1 MGSIIPKEKYYIDFY
16 YFYIYIPIAKTKINI
31 MKKFKPILVI
41 LITLILFSSVTAQTP
56 QYFNYNNVG
65 TSSNTFPFAQNA
77 GKAVQWLFLA
87 GDLNQPAPLPP
98 GYQITKV
105 WFFITTGGTRTF
117 TDLRVLLAQ
126 DTIITLSNTAFYPGP
141 WDTVYYRASV
151 SLTASSTSWMPIELD
166 KPFVYDP
173 NKSLIMMVGQ
183 CASSGSAGLY
193 VRQNVLTPYRRN
205 WSVGGCPFVI
215 SSGDGSVLNFGV
227 DVVPSPIFIP
237 TVLYYKF
244 ENNPSLT
251 SVLNCA
257 NPGAGTQIAPIAN
270 VTLTPNGQF
279 DSCITGTG
287 LTSSGVTTGWNCNFG
302 TSSWT
307 ISMWVE
313 IPTST
318 SGSAFYLFGDIGSGS
333 FRCFH
338 NGLAYPDSM
347 IIRGTGIT
355 DMIIPGTG
363 PAPTHVAFVYDS
375 ATATMYGYKNGVLVR
390 TRVQAAPLNMATG
403 TGFRVGGY
411 STLASFIGKLDEFR
425 VYRRALSAAEIA
437 ASWNMDIACGIVTGM
452 SKNIPL
458 PESYMLCQNYP
469 NPFNP
474 TTKIGFAI
482 PRAGF
487 VTLKVYDILGK
498 EVATLVNEMKTAGN
512 YIFEFDASN
521 LSTGVYFYTLNV
533 NGFTDT
539 KKMLFIK

>member
-1 MGSIIPKEKYYIDFY
+1 MFKITYQLIKFIIVKKLHLFFVVLFTLLLIGSI
-16 YFYIYIPIAKTKINI
+16 
-31 MKKFKPILVI
+31 
-41 LITLILFSSVTAQTP
+41 TAQTP
-56 QYFNYNNVG
+56 QYYNYNNVG
-65 TSSNTFPFAQNA
+65 SSSNTFPFGQAA

-98 GYQITKV
+98 GYQFTKV

-117 TDLRVLLAQ
+117 TDLRVMLAQ
-126 DTIITLSNTAFYPGP
+126 DTITSLTSGAFYNGN

-151 SLTASSTSWMPIELD
+151 SHTANTNSWFSIDLD
-166 KPFVYDP
+166 HPYPYDP
-173 NKSLIMMVGQ
+173 TKSLIMMVGQ
-183 CASSGSAGLY
+183 CGSSGSGFY
-193 VRQNVLTPYRRN
+193 VRQNVLTSYRRV
-205 WSVGGCPFVI
+205 WSVGGCPFVPY
-215 SSGDGSVLNFGV
+215 SGGDGSILNFGV
-227 DVVPSPIFIP
+227 DVEPAVNYTP

-244 ENNPSLT
+244 ENNPTLT

-270 VTLTPNGQF
+270 VTLTSGGQF
-279 DSCITGTG
+279 DSCISGTG
-287 LTSSGVTTGWNCNFG
+287 LSNAGVTTGWNCNFG

-307 ISMWVE
+307 ISMWIE

-318 SGSAFYLFGDIGSGS
+318 ATSAYYLFGDPGSGA

-338 NGLAYPDSM
+338 NGVAYPDS
-347 IIRGTGIT
+347 IILRGIGIT
-355 DMIIPGTG
+355 DTRIPGTG

-375 ATATMYGYKNGVLVR
+375 SASAILCYKNGVLVR
-390 TRVQAAPLNMATG
+390 TVPQSPLNIPTG
-403 TGFRVGGY
+403 SGFKVGGY
-411 STLASFIGKLDEFR
+411 STSPSFIGKLDEFR
-425 VYRRALSAAEIA
+425 VYKQALSGTAIA

-458 PESYMLCQNYP
+458 PETYMLCQNYP

-474 TTKIGFAI
+474 TTKIGFAL

-498 EVATLVNEMKTAGN
+498 EVATLINEYKIAGN
-512 YIFEFDASN
+512 YIYEFNASN
-521 LSTGVYFYTLNV
+521 LATGVYFYTLNV

-539 KKMLFIK
+539 KKMLFVK